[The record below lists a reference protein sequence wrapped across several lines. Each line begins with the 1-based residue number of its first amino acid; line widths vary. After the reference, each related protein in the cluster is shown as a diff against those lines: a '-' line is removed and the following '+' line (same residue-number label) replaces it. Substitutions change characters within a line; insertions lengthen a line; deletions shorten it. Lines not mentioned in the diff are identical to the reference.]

1 MSLTNKTTLLNDAQ
15 LIRYAEKEGFNTAE
29 RVGKLFVDFINNVD
43 SALVTEVSERKS
55 ADNVL
60 QQQLTTT
67 TSVANQALST
77 ANSANTKA
85 TTANNNITALQ
96 EKIGKPGGIAP
107 LDESGMVSASYLPS
121 YMDDVVE
128 FTKIEEGSLEGNV
141 NLNNGVEGA
150 YYSTDPGCE
159 VIYYSYASCFML
171 KAIIII
177 RGEETINY
185 YDTWLDSEKYQS
197 TVNISNIIYQ
207 IPLSG
212 KVFLCTGNNKSYR
225 WSGSALA
232 VIGSDLALGETSSTA
247 FPGNRGL
254 VLEILVNSLGQS
266 ILEHNESFVNI
277 NRWKELTGP
286 ITLDDA
292 IGYLIDGKRIKSGVI
307 ATYLTEEGWVTKQ
320 YTGADSATAY
330 TNLANWKDYGNGGG
344 SSTGNIVNVNEIE
357 PLTEGYYSRA
367 KAALAVPEDL
377 RTSGRKITFMSAS
390 NEWQTWQFVGT
401 KVEDWVDENFWKPE
415 VKGVSF
421 NGSDPVTPNAS
432 GIIELNYKVTVDQE
446 ANAESLNP
454 ISNAHVTKRFT
465 ELSDRLAASLGV
477 DPVSR
482 VLSLKDAQ
490 GEVMSSVTLPEG
502 GGGTTNPTAIELT
515 INSDLSATIK
525 EGDIW
530 NLEFTWR
537 HYNLK
542 DNIDTQ
548 YSGRAELIVNG
559 SSVANMDVV
568 QGIHSFEVSKW
579 LNVGMNS
586 VRVKI
591 TADDGLIAQSAYLKL
606 SVVTLN
612 ISSSYSLATITEKGT
627 AIPFRYIVTGSGT
640 KVVNFLLDG
649 SPLDTETITSSG
661 ATNVKSIS
669 TSNLSHGAHSLE
681 IYAEREISDGVMLT
695 SNRLYFDLMITE
707 SGKQDTIIAT
717 EFNLSEVEQYKT
729 IVIPFAVYNPLA
741 VTSNVDIL
749 INGVL
754 NTSMEVDRSRQ
765 TWNYR
770 AKNAGE
776 YTFTIRSVGEEL
788 NLSVTVTEAETQITA
803 ESDALALYLSSSGRS
818 NSATNKADWVFKQ
831 ENGSEIKAKFINCE
845 FDDQSGWK
853 ADKNGLVS
861 LHLAKGAQCYIPYF
875 PFAFDGKTT
884 GKTIE
889 IEFSSSNCYDT
900 DAVLISC
907 LQGVVGFE
915 VNAQECYFQSALKKK
930 VSTKFKQNE
939 RIRVGFVVQ
948 SVAESRFIFLFLNGI
963 MCNVIQYDTSD
974 YFVQTVPVGIT
985 LGHESCELDIYN
997 IRVYDN
1003 ALSFRQMIDNYIADM
1018 DDTEVMFAKLA
1029 ENAILNADST
1039 ETEIEYDKVVEK
1051 IPCMTFIGE
1060 LPAYKGDKKKDTKIV
1075 YEDRLHP
1082 EFSFTC
1088 DKNQNDVQGTSSQY
1102 YPRKN
1107 WKFKFLE
1114 DILYTLNGKSASKY
1128 ALRGVDG
1135 DGNLVQQKAVKT
1147 FCLKADFAESSGTH
1161 NTGAANFINEVLVKA
1176 GILTPPQKVD
1186 PTVRTTIYGFPI
1198 LLFHQATESSPRK
1211 FIGKYN
1217 FNNDKSTQDTFG
1229 FEKIEGYNK
1238 GMINRDDYLLYQGTL
1253 AALQKDAD
1261 ALAEAEDDGEYLMYL
1276 IDSESDSTYYN
1287 HLVEYD
1293 AETGAWIDKGE
1304 MWMWNPYNKNW
1315 CNREGLSFTDGLN
1328 KAKDGYLVENN
1339 CECWEFTN
1347 NGNAMCLFHASDFE
1361 TQVYGDDIPDWFD
1374 TDWLPTDEDGKKHAP
1389 YWATAFEPRY
1399 PDNDDMFKHYA
1410 HGRVPKQLKRICDWL
1425 NSLDITREDLTEAQK
1440 SEMDARFRAEYTQYF
1455 NKDSLLSYDLI
1466 REGILAADQG
1476 AKNMMWAFFD
1486 GLCYPIFYDNDTIWG
1501 LNNEGRNQFGPYVEP
1516 HDKDSLGKFVF
1527 NGESSVI
1534 WNLIERNLESE
1545 KNVIYE
1551 RLVSQGGFT
1560 YDRALYWFNTRQS
1573 DMWCETIYNEDGKY
1587 KYIDSFG
1594 AASEED
1600 GSAQDYLEIA
1610 QGSRE
1615 EHRKWMMYERFAY
1628 LNAKRCT
1635 GTYRESS
1642 VYLRANTNGASTVAY
1657 NVSVK
1662 LTAAQDWYF
1671 GFRFSGNAGYSSR
1684 LLRAGETFVFT
1695 APVGS
1700 VPNDTET
1707 YIYQADR
1714 IKSLG
1719 DLSPLYPTTLVVGS
1733 CKLLE
1738 ELIVGN
1744 ETPGYIGKLA
1754 TLTLGIHPLL
1764 KLINVV
1770 NCPTL
1775 QSSLG
1780 VTGCSALETI
1790 YAQGSKITAVNLPVA
1805 SVIRYMH
1812 LPETL
1817 VQLLFDR
1824 LPYLTYENL
1833 VIDGYSEIQTVNI
1846 VSCAKLDAM
1855 RILEDIMNTP
1865 NNSLQYVR
1873 VTDIDL
1879 EGDGQVLLDMM
1890 HLKGAENKN
1899 GAPELFGKYTLT
1911 RYMPEE
1917 DYNRIVE
1924 CYPYLNIIN
1933 QEFTLV
1939 CFDDTVEDDENI
1951 SNMDNKT
1958 GYLFSDDTIYVPYE
1972 PSGHVLNILNR
1983 RHSVMGKYQ
1992 GETDGVGNMLVCQ
2005 LDDNNRAMYS
2015 DGTVANL
2022 QGDRNDSMTD
2032 EGDVYMFEPHYW
2044 YKGINDYINNLKYH
2058 AYSSNDAEPQDV
2070 GKLSEKVYLSELE
2083 VFTGKGLNSSVLTDG
2098 VNVED
2103 SIKAYDSYNV
2113 YRIEVEGFKMIRWP
2127 GVSSGTYC
2135 AAFADGDGK
2144 FISLVRMTSNSGYIN
2159 GDYLFALVPENAV
2172 SLYFTAPNDFD
2183 TNCFA
2188 DYCVKCRSTNVV
2200 AVEPDWVEHVECLC
2214 GVYEANY
2221 ENDVLRSISGVK
2233 ATNNLT
2239 AGSYI
2244 QYAKDRGKGFQTVDY
2259 EMSKDVANLF
2269 MAKYG
2274 RRDSQK
2280 QCGYGSNTTGSV
2292 TGKTDFLGMKDTI
2305 NPNNATANGYYYKDT
2320 VLTAIAA
2327 VNVMSYENWQGD
2339 SGEWMSNVGIGN
2351 GAYVTDSLGENRKT
2365 KIAVWQILMHNGE
2378 TREVQ
2383 GVNASDKYIIKVR
2396 NGRYMDVIASH
2407 VGGTS
2412 STYYCD
2418 YQWFST
2424 SQSRVVLRSH
2434 GYANA
2439 NGGIVCAYALYD
2451 SSYAYTFYGSRLAFR
2466 GKIVWAKSVTEY
2478 KNAVMRA

>member
-1 MSLTNKTTLLNDAQ
+1 MSLTNKSTLINDAQ
-15 LIRYAEKEGFNTAE
+15 LIRYAEQEGFNTAE
-29 RVGKLFVDFINNVD
+29 RVGKLFVDFINNAD
-43 SALVTEVSERKS
+43 AALAQEVANRQS

-67 TSVANQALST
+67 TSVANSAQST
-77 ANSANTKA
+77 ATSANTKA
-85 TTANNNITALQ
+85 TNAFNLITLLEQ
-96 EKIGKPGGIAP
+96 SIGAAGGIVP
-107 LDESGMVSASYLPS
+107 LDNLCKIPSAYLPS
-121 YMDDVVE
+121 FMDDVLE
-128 FTKIEEGSLEGNV
+128 FFNIGSSNMFVNFGTTLQKKSTDEDCRVLYKEDTKVFVFHDTEEG
-141 NLNNGVEGA
+141 
-150 YYSTDPGCE
+150 
-159 VIYYSYASCFML
+159 IYYSDCL
-171 KAIIII
+171 D
-177 RGEETINY
+177 G
-185 YDTWLDSEKYQS
+185 DTWGVDNGNGR
-197 TVNISNIIYQ
+197 V
-207 IPLSG
+207 PHSG
-212 KVFLCTGNNKSYR
+212 KVYLCIASNKSYR
-225 WSGSALA
+225 WSGTQLT
-232 VIGSDLALGETSSTA
+232 VIGNDLALGETSSTA
-247 FPGNRGL
+247 FPGSRG
-254 VLEILVNSLGQS
+254 VTLERYVDNLLKYAA
-266 ILEHNESFVNI
+266 EHNRTFVNI
-277 NRWKELTGP
+277 NRWKETADA
-286 ITLDDA
+286 ITLDEA
-292 IGYLIDGKRIKSGVI
+292 IDHLVNGARIEYGI
-307 ATYLTEEGWVTKQ
+307 IITYFTVDGWVTKQ
-320 YTGADSATAY
+320 YVGASSISEFY
-330 TNLANWKDYGNGGG
+330 KHSNWKDYGNGGG
-344 SSTGNIVNVNEIE
+344 SSTGNIVNVNEIA

-367 KAALAVPEDL
+367 KAALAVPEEL
-377 RTSGRKITFMSAS
+377 RTSGRKMTFMSAS

-401 KVEDWVDENFWKPE
+401 IIDDWVDENYWKPE
-415 VKGVSF
+415 IKGVSF
-421 NGSDPVTPNAS
+421 NGAEPVSPNAN
-432 GIIELNYKVTVDQE
+432 GIIELQYEVTVDQE
-446 ANAESLNP
+446 ANAESTNP
-454 ISNAHVTKRFT
+454 ISNAHVTQRFT
-465 ELSDRLAASLGV
+465 ELQDSLAAGLDV
-477 DPVSR
+477 DPVTR
-482 VLSLKDAQ
+482 VLTLKDAK
-490 GEVMSSVTLPEG
+490 GEAMSSVTLPEG
-502 GGGTTNPTAIELT
+502 GGGGNTNPTAIELI

-525 EGDIW
+525 EGDEW

-537 HYNLK
+537 HYSLK
-542 DNIDTQ
+542 DNVDTQ

-559 SSVANMDVV
+559 SSVASKDVV
-568 QGIHSFEVSKW
+568 QGIQSFDVSKW

-591 TADDGLIAQSAYLKL
+591 TADDGIIAQSAYLKL

-627 AIPFRYIVTGSGT
+627 AIPFRYVVTGSGT
-640 KVVNFLLDG
+640 KVVNFVLDG
-649 SPLDTETITSSG
+649 NPLPTETITASG
-661 ATNVKSIS
+661 ATNVKSIA
-669 TSNLSHGAHSLE
+669 TSGLSHGAHSLVV
-681 IYAEREISDGVMLT
+681 YAEREISAGTMLE
-695 SNRLYFDLMITE
+695 SNHLYFDLMITE
-707 SGKQDTIIAT
+707 SGTQTTIIAT
-717 EFNLSEVEQYKT
+717 EFNTPEVEQYKT
-729 IVIPFAVYNPLA
+729 IVVPFAVYDPSA

-754 NTSMEVDRSRQ
+754 STAMEVDRSRQ
-765 TWNYR
+765 SWSYR
-770 AKNAGE
+770 AKNAGD
-776 YTFTIRSVGEEL
+776 YTITIRANGIERNIAVK
-788 NLSVTVTEAETQITA
+788 VTEASTQISA
-803 ESDALALYLSSSGRS
+803 ETDALALYLSSSGRS
-818 NSATNKADWVFKQ
+818 NSATNKADWSFTA
-831 ENGSEIKAKFINCE
+831 ENGSTVQAQFSNCE
-845 FDDQSGWK
+845 FDEQSGWK
-853 ADKNGLVS
+853 ADANGLVS
-861 LHLAKGAQCYIPYF
+861 LHLAKGAQCYIPYY

-915 VNAQECYFQSALKKK
+915 INAQECYFQSALKKK
-930 VSTKFKQNE
+930 ISTKFKQNE

-948 SVAESRFIFLFLNGI
+948 SVAESRFIFLFLNGK
-963 MCNVIQYDTSD
+963 MSNVIQYDTSD

-985 LGHESCELDIYN
+985 LGNASCELDIYN

-1029 ENAILNADST
+1029 ENDILNADSA
-1039 ETEIEYDKVVEK
+1039 EPEVEYDKVVDK
-1051 IPCMTFIGE
+1051 IPCMTLIGAM
-1060 LPAYKGDKKKDTKIV
+1060 PKYKGDKKKDTKIV

-1088 DKNQNDVQGTSSQY
+1088 DKCQNDVQGTSSQY

-1107 WKFKFLE
+1107 WKFKFLT
-1114 DILYTLNGKSASKY
+1114 DIIYTKSGAKASKY

-1135 DGNLVQQKAVKT
+1135 NGNLVPQKAVKT

-1176 GILTPPQKVD
+1176 GILTPPQQVD
-1186 PTVRTTIYGFPI
+1186 STVRTTIYGFPI
-1198 LLFHQATESSPRK
+1198 LLFHQETESSPRV

-1229 FEKIEGYNK
+1229 FEKIAGYNK
-1238 GMINRDDYLLYQGTL
+1238 GMINRDDYLLYSGTL
-1253 AALQKDAD
+1253 AQLQRDAD
-1261 ALAEAEDDGEYLMYL
+1261 ALAEAEDDGEYIMYL
-1276 IDSESDSTYYN
+1276 IDNEDDGVYYN

-1293 AETGAWIDKGE
+1293 ATNGAWVDKGE
-1304 MWMWNPYNKNW
+1304 LWMWDAYNKNW
-1315 CNREGLSFTDGLN
+1315 RSRAGLSFTDGLN
-1328 KAKDGYLVENN
+1328 KVKEGYLVENN

-1361 TQVYGDDIPDWFD
+1361 TKVYGDDIPDWFD
-1374 TDWLPTDEDGKKHAP
+1374 NDWLPTDGEGRKYAP

-1399 PDNDDMFKHYA
+1399 PDNDNMFMHYA
-1410 HGRVPKQLKRICDWL
+1410 RGRVPKQLKRICDWL
-1425 NSLDITREDLTEAQK
+1425 YSLNVTRTDITETERQA
-1440 SEMDARFRAEYTQYF
+1440 MDARFRAEYTQYF
-1455 NKDSLLSYDLI
+1455 HKESLLSYDLI

-1476 AKNMMWAFFD
+1476 AKNMMWVFFD
-1486 GLCYPIFYDNDTIWG
+1486 GLCFLIFYDNDTIWG
-1501 LNNEGRNQFGPYVEP
+1501 LNNEGRNQFSPYVEP

-1534 WNLIERNLESE
+1534 WNLTERNLESE
-1545 KNVIYE
+1545 KNVLYE
-1551 RLVSQGGFT
+1551 RLVSQGDFT
-1560 YDRALYWFNTRQS
+1560 YERALYWFNTRQS

-1642 VYLRANTNGASTVAY
+1642 VYLRANTNGASTVPY
-1657 NVSVK
+1657 NVAVN

-1684 LLRAGETFVFT
+1684 LLKANETYTFT
-1695 APVGS
+1695 APAGS

-1714 IKSLG
+1714 IKKLG
-1719 DLSPLYPTTLVVGS
+1719 DLSVLYPTTLVVGA

-1744 ETPGYIGKLA
+1744 DTPGYVGKLA
-1754 TLTLGIHPLL
+1754 TLTLGTHPLL
-1764 KLINVV
+1764 KKINIV

-1824 LPYLTYENL
+1824 LPYLTYDNL
-1833 VIDGYSEIQTVNI
+1833 VIDGYSGIQTVNI
-1846 VSCAKLDAM
+1846 VSCPRLDAM
-1855 RILEDIMNTP
+1855 RILEDIMKTP

-1933 QEFTLV
+1933 QEFTLI
-1939 CFDDTVEDDENI
+1939 CFDDTVEDEENI

-1958 GYLFSDDTIYVPYE
+1958 GYLFSDDNHTVPFE
-1972 PSGHVLNILNR
+1972 PSGHVVNILNQ
-1983 RHSVMGKYQ
+1983 RHAVLGKYQ
-1992 GETDGVGNMLVCQ
+1992 GVVTGRGKMIVCQ
-2005 LDDNNRAMYS
+2005 LDDNNRAKYY

-2022 QGDRNDSMTD
+2022 QGDRNDSMSD
-2032 EGDVYMFEPHYW
+2032 EGDAFIFEPHYW
-2044 YKGINDYINNLKYH
+2044 YKGVNDYINNRKYH
-2058 AYSSNDAEPQDV
+2058 AYSSSRTVPQDV
-2070 GKLSEKVYLSELE
+2070 GQLSEKVRLSELE
-2083 VFTGKGLNSSVLTDG
+2083 VFAGYGLSSGGMEEGVL
-2098 VNVED
+2098 VED
-2103 SIKAYDSYNV
+2103 MLKVYDSYNV
-2113 YRIEVEGFKMIRWP
+2113 YRLPIEGYKMVRWP
-2127 GVSSGTYC
+2127 GIASGSYC
-2135 AAFADGDGK
+2135 AAFADADGL
-2144 FISLVRMTSNSGYIN
+2144 FISLVKMTSNSGYIN
-2159 GDYLFALVPENAV
+2159 GDYLFAEVPENAV
-2172 SLYFTAPNDFD
+2172 TFYFTAPKEFD
-2183 TNCFA
+2183 TNCFP
-2188 DYCVKCRSTNVV
+2188 DICVKCRSTNVV
-2200 AVEPDWVEHVECLC
+2200 AVEPDWVEHEECLC
-2214 GVYEANY
+2214 GIYEANY
-2221 ENDVLRSISGVK
+2221 ENDLMRSISNAK
-2233 ATNNLT
+2233 ATNKLT

-2244 QYAKDRGKGFQTVDY
+2244 QFAKDRGTGFQTVDY

-2280 QCGYGSNTTGSV
+2280 QCGYGSNTTASV
-2292 TGKTDFLGMKDTI
+2292 AGKTDFLGMRDTI
-2305 NPNNATANGYYYKDT
+2305 NPNNATANGFYYKDT
-2320 VLTAIAA
+2320 VLTSIAA
-2327 VNVMSYENWQGD
+2327 VNVMGYENWQGD

-2351 GAYVTDSLGENRKT
+2351 GAYVTDSLGVGRQTKT
-2365 KIAVWQILMHNGE
+2365 AVWQILMPNGE

-2383 GVNASDKYIIKVR
+2383 GINATDKYIIKVR
-2396 NGRYMDVIASH
+2396 NGRFMDVIASH
-2407 VGGTS
+2407 AGGTS

-2418 YQWFST
+2418 MQWFST
-2424 SQSRVVLRSH
+2424 SQNRVVLRSSSV
-2434 GYANA
+2434 ANA
-2439 NGGIVCAYALYD
+2439 YGGIVCAYAYND
-2451 SSYAYTFYGSRLAFR
+2451 SSNANANVGSRLAFR
-2466 GKIVWAKSVTEY
+2466 GIIEWATSVEEY
-2478 KNAVMRA
+2478 KRAVMRA